1 MRLSSAINGA
11 GTKYSV
17 VVFKAVGVISSKAR
31 EIVEYLGSGETY
43 DKDVVAEDYNRVDNT
58 TLAEDEAG
66 NLIHKKPLCSNYGI
80 TAYRTYS

>member
-43 DKDVVAEDYNRVDNT
+43 DKDVVAEDYNTVD
-58 TLAEDEAG
+58 
-66 NLIHKKPLCSNYGI
+66 I
-80 TAYRTYS
+80 TAPTEDVDGN